1 LALEIHLHNP
11 ADAAALAAEI
21 WPIYQEVFGDFDTYE
36 HWRTDLYERHAS
48 RDGYRLVTA
57 VDGTPGGSTAGDGSP
72 GDSTPGDGAAGD
84 GSRVVGFGWGYTGQ
98 RGQYWSDLVCDA
110 LPAAITDE
118 WVGGH
123 FELVEL
129 AVLPAYRGRGL
140 GRALHDKLLESVTSR
155 CLLSTSDSA
164 DDPAVGLYVSA
175 GWWKLGVL
183 RPGVQVMGRLAA

>member
-1 LALEIHLHNP
+1 LEIHLH
-11 ADAAALAAEI
+11 ADAPHLAPEI
-21 WPIYQEVFGDFDTYE
+21 WPTYQEVFGDFDTYD
-36 HWRTDLYERHAS
+36 HWRTDLYDRHAS

-57 VDGTPGGSTAGDGSP
+57 ADDSAVDGSAVVGSGVVGS
-72 GDSTPGDGAAGD
+72 GI
-84 GSRVVGFGWGYTGQ
+84 VGFGWGYTGQ
-98 RGQYWSDLVCDA
+98 RGQYWSDLVCEA

-129 AVLPAYRGRGL
+129 AVLPAYRGRGI

-155 CLLSTSDSA
+155 CLLGTSDDAS
-164 DDPAVGLYVSA
+164 DPAVRLYLNA
-175 GWWKLGVL
+175 GWWRLGVL

>member
-1 LALEIHLHNP
+1 MEIHLHTDASGL
-11 ADAAALAAEI
+11 ADEI
-21 WPIYQEVFGDFDTYE
+21 WPIYQEVFGDFDTFDQ
-36 HWRTDLYERHAS
+36 WRTDLYDHHAA

-57 VDGTPGGSTAGDGSP
+57 VDDSLADDSAVDGS
-72 GDSTPGDGAAGD
+72 G
-84 GSRVVGFGWGYTGQ
+84 VVGFGWGYTGQ
-98 RGQYWSDLVCDA
+98 RGQYWSDLVCQA
-110 LPAAITDE
+110 LPAVITDE

-140 GRALHDKLLESVTSR
+140 GRALHDKLLESVTTR

-164 DDPAVGLYVSA
+164 DDPAVQLYTSA

>member
-1 LALEIHLHNP
+1 MEIHLHT
-11 ADAAALAAEI
+11 DASDLAHEI
-21 WPIYQEVFGDFDTYE
+21 WPIYQEVFGDFDTFD
-36 HWRTDLYERHAS
+36 HWRTDLYDRHAT

-57 VDGTPGGSTAGDGSP
+57 VDGPG
-72 GDSTPGDGAAGD
+72 
-84 GSRVVGFGWGYTGQ
+84 VVGFGWGYTGQ
-98 RGQYWSDLVCDA
+98 RGQYWSDLVCEA

-123 FELVEL
+123 FEFVEL
-129 AVLPAYRGRGL
+129 AVLPAYRGRGV

-155 CLLSTSDSA
+155 CLLSTTDSP
-164 DDPAVGLYVSA
+164 DDPAVRLYLSA

>member
-1 LALEIHLHNP
+1 MEIHLHT
-11 ADAAALAAEI
+11 DAPELALEI
-21 WPIYQEVFGDFDTYE
+21 WPIYQEVFGDFDTYD
-36 HWRTDLYERHAS
+36 HWRTDLYDRHAS

-57 VDGTPGGSTAGDGSP
+57 VDGSG
-72 GDSTPGDGAAGD
+72 
-84 GSRVVGFGWGYTGQ
+84 VVGFGWGYTGQ

-123 FELVEL
+123 FEVVEL
-129 AVLPAYRGRGL
+129 AVLPAYRGRGI

-155 CLLSTSDSA
+155 CLLGTSD
-164 DDPAVGLYVSA
+164 DLNDPAVRLYLAA